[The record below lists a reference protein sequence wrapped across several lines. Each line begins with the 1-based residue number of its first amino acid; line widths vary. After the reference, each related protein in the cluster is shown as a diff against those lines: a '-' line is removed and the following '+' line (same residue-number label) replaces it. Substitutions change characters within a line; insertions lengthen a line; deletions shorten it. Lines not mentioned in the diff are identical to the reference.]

1 LRRVALLVGLVALLS
16 AATASAELTQRGNI
30 FIRFD
35 GGITPRSLPRD
46 SLAPIGVR
54 IEGTIRAPARQEPP
68 ALRKIRVA
76 LNTAGKLDTRGLPVC
91 PETRI
96 KTISSAEALATCGSA
111 LVGAGGMTAVTSL
124 PEQPDFLL
132 RAEILLFNSVV
143 DGRAAIL
150 GHIYQHSPVPN
161 TKLVVFHV
169 SRSPG
174 TFGTVLEATLPK
186 SVNRNGYLKSIYLQL
201 QRNFVFRGRQH
212 SYLSASCAAPRGF
225 TAASFPFARA
235 SMTFDGGRTLSS
247 TLVRSCRVR

>member
-1 LRRVALLVGLVALLS
+1 MLS
-16 AATASAELTQRGNI
+16 AATASAELTQKGNI

-35 GGITPRSLPRD
+35 GGITPRSLPRT

-54 IEGTIRAPARQEPP
+54 IEGTIRAPARQKPP
-68 ALRKIRVA
+68 ALREIKVA
-76 LNTAGKLDTRGLPVC
+76 LNRAGKLDTRGLPAC
-91 PETRI
+91 PAGRI
-96 KTISSAEALATCGSA
+96 KTVASAEALAACGPA
-111 LVGAGGMTAVTSL
+111 LVGAGGITAVTSL
-124 PEQPDFLL
+124 PEQPNSLL
-132 RAEILLFNSVV
+132 RAEMLLFNSIVG
-143 DGRAAIL
+143 GRPAIL

-161 TKLVVFHV
+161 TKLVVFHIR
-169 SRSPG
+169 RSPG
-174 TFGTVLEATLPK
+174 TFGTVLEATLPE

-212 SYLSASCAAPRGF
+212 SYLSASCAAPPGF